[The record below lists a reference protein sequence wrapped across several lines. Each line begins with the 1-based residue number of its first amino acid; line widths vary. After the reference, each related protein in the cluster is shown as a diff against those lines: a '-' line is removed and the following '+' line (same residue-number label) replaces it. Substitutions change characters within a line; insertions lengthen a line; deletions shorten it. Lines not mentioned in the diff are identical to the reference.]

1 MAKKEWLDWLKCNA
15 LEVVI
20 LILVLVLLVKVFSMP
35 AADVTE
41 EETAAAVQEK
51 LPLKNPL
58 TGKATEEVGE
68 TSVESAEQPLPE
80 TAEELP
86 SGEPTTSE

>member
-20 LILVLVLLVKVFSMP
+20 LILVLVLLVKVFNEP
-35 AADVTE
+35 AADVTVT
-41 EETAAAVQEK
+41 ETADQEK
-51 LPLKNPL
+51 LPLLKNPL

-68 TSVESAEQPLPE
+68 TSVESGELPLSE

-86 SGEPTTSE
+86 AEEVPAE